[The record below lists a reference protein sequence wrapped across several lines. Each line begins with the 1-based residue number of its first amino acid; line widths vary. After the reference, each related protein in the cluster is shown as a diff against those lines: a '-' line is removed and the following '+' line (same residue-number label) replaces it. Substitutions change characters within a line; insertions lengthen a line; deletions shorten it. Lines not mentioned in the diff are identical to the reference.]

1 MPRPTPRRRPLG
13 SQGLV
18 VSAMGLGCM
27 GMSFGYGKVDER
39 QAVATIDRALELGVT
54 FLDTSDHYGPRTNEE
69 LLGRALAGRRHEV
82 QLATKFGSYSP
93 DAPPRVPDGRPEHVR
108 RAIDASL
115 WRLGVDHV
123 DLYYQHR
130 VDPQVP
136 IEDTVGAMAELVTAG
151 KVRYLG
157 LSEASATTIRRAN
170 AVHPIS
176 AVQSEY
182 SLWSRD
188 VEAEVLPVL
197 AELGIGFVPYSPL
210 GRGFLTGA
218 ITSPDDLEPQDF
230 RRVAPRF
237 AAENFDRNTVLVE
250 RVKLVA
256 TNRGATA
263 AQVALA
269 WVTASVPGAV
279 AIPGTTRP
287 ERVGEN
293 VAALDLELTEDD
305 IRGLDEAFPPGAAKG
320 ERYPPPMMALVNG

>member
-1 MPRPTPRRRPLG
+1 MPRPTPGRRPLG
-13 SQGLV
+13 RQGLM
-18 VSAMGLGCM
+18 VSSMGLGCM
-27 GMSFGYGKVDER
+27 GMSFGYGTVDER

-54 FLDTSDHYGPRTNEE
+54 FLDTSDHYGPMANEE
-69 LLGRALAGRRHEV
+69 LLGRALTGRRDEV

-108 RAIDASL
+108 RAIEGSL
-115 WRLGVDHV
+115 WRLGVDHI

-136 IEDTVGAMAELVTAG
+136 IEETVGAMAELVTAG

-157 LSEASATTIRRAN
+157 LSEASTRTIRRAH

-218 ITSPDDLEPQDF
+218 ISSLDDLAPRDF
-230 RRVAPRF
+230 RRIAPRF
-237 AAENFDRNTVLVE
+237 AAENFDRNAALVD

-256 TNRGATA
+256 ADRGATA

-269 WVTASVPGAV
+269 WVLASVPGAV

-287 ERVGEN
+287 DRVAEN
-293 VAALDLELTEDD
+293 VAALGIELTEDD
-305 IRGLDEAFPPGAAKG
+305 LRALDEAFPPGVARG
-320 ERYPPPMMALVNG
+320 ERYPPPMMAFLDG

>member
-1 MPRPTPRRRPLG
+1 MPRPTPGRRPLG
-13 SQGLV
+13 RQGLM
-18 VSAMGLGCM
+18 VSSMGLGCM

-69 LLGRALAGRRHEV
+69 LLGRALAGRRDEV

-157 LSEASATTIRRAN
+157 LSEASARTIRRAN

-218 ITSPDDLEPQDF
+218 IASPEDLAPQDF

-237 AAENFDRNTVLVE
+237 AQENFARNAALVE

-256 TNRGATA
+256 ASRGITA

-269 WVTASVPGAV
+269 WVAASVPGAV
-279 AIPGTTRP
+279 AIPGTTKP
-287 ERVGEN
+287 ERVAEN
-293 VAALDLELTEDD
+293 VAALEIELTEDD
-305 IRGLDEAFPPGAAKG
+305 LRGLDEAFPPGAAQG
-320 ERYPPPMMALVNG
+320 ERYPPPMMALLNG